1 MSSKALE
8 VHRKLKGKI
17 EVRGKFRV
25 RSMNDLSIIYT
36 PHVADVALEIARDRS
51 KVYEYTIKHDT
62 VAIITDGSRV
72 LGLGNI
78 GAEAALPV
86 MEGKALIFKEYADV
100 NAFPI
105 CLSTTDKEEII
116 RAVKAISPSFAAMS
130 VEDIESP
137 KCLEIVDR
145 LQQELDIPV
154 FHDDQHGTA
163 VVVLAAL
170 LNALRLVGK
179 STSDVKI
186 TVVGA
191 GAAGYGIT
199 CILAEDGG
207 FNPSN
212 ITVLDSKGIISKQ
225 RVFEDNPYKR
235 RIADLTNRSIDGSL
249 NDALNGAD
257 VLIGVSGKAGIISMD
272 MLRLMSRDAI
282 VFVLTNPDPEVK
294 PYEARR
300 YARIIATGRSDHYNQ
315 VNNAVVFPH
324 LIRAVI
330 DKRRRVIDWSM
341 LVRVAYAIAEYTR
354 SKEWF
359 DERHIIPTIMDRGLR
374 EVIASAID

>member
-1 MSSKALE
+1 VSSKALE

-17 EVRGKFRV
+17 EVRGKFKV

-36 PHVADVALEIARDRS
+36 PHVAEVALEIARDRS

-62 VAIITDGSRV
+62 IAIITDGSRV

-105 CLSTTDKEEII
+105 CLSTTDKEEMI

-130 VEDIESP
+130 IEDIESP

-179 STSDVKI
+179 SASDVKI

-199 CILAEDGG
+199 SILVEDGS

-225 RVFEDNPYKR
+225 RMFEDNPYKR
-235 RIADLTNRSIDGSL
+235 RIADLTNRSTEGSL
-249 NDALNGAD
+249 RDALNGSD
-257 VLIGVSGKAGIISMD
+257 VLIGVSGKAGLISMD
-272 MLRLMSRDAI
+272 MLRLMARDAI
-282 VFVLTNPDPEVK
+282 VFALTNPDPEVK

-300 YARIIATGRSDHYNQ
+300 HARILATGRSDYYNQ
-315 VNNAVVFPH
+315 INNAVVFPH
-324 LIRAVI
+324 LIRSVI

-374 EVIASAID
+374 EVIASVID

>member
-1 MSSKALE
+1 VSSKALE

-17 EVRGKFRV
+17 EVRGKFKV

-36 PHVADVALEIARDRS
+36 PHVAEVALEIARDRS

-62 VAIITDGSRV
+62 IAIITDGSRV

-105 CLSTTDKEEII
+105 CLSTTDKEEMI
-116 RAVKAISPSFAAMS
+116 RVVKAISPSFAAMS
-130 VEDIESP
+130 IEDIESP

-179 STSDVKI
+179 SASDVKI

-199 CILAEDGG
+199 SILVEDGS

-225 RVFEDNPYKR
+225 RMFEDNPYKR
-235 RIADLTNRSIDGSL
+235 RIADLTNRSTEGSL
-249 NDALNGAD
+249 RDALNGSD
-257 VLIGVSGKAGIISMD
+257 VLIGVSGKAGLISMD
-272 MLRLMSRDAI
+272 MLRLMARDAI
-282 VFVLTNPDPEVK
+282 VFALTNPDPEVK

-300 YARIIATGRSDHYNQ
+300 HARILATGRSDYYNQ
-315 VNNAVVFPH
+315 INNAVVFPH
-324 LIRAVI
+324 LIRSVI

-374 EVIASAID
+374 EVIASVID